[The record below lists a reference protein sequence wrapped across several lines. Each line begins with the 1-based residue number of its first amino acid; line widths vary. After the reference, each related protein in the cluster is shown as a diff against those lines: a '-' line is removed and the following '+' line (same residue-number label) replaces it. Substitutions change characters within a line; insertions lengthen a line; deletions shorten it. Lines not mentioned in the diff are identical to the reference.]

1 MSLSR
6 KLGARTATEEP
17 NRLSTKSAPGQ
28 AAGPPRTVAV
38 TQPADLKNWIGALPY
53 ANPGAVLLSLDQEM
67 SRLNKAEVK
76 PAVRFEL
83 LELHAGAYVRLTD
96 SLSQGR
102 SSRGVTDLER
112 HRDFAETA
120 RRVTLRMADGYKLVV
135 DATAPKKLSLLA
147 NPRANGAAM
156 QRTVLFLCYQL
167 NHYYDQYLPTES
179 RVWIELA
186 RLYRLAGE
194 RDALDRPGSRGDL
207 RREFGK
213 PISHLYKLALLTAL
227 ADPYHQGL
235 GEVWKMFEVLGECA
249 DVARLGPELPSAG
262 PDGVF
267 VIDPDG
273 VERAKLL
280 MFQTGGKVT
289 KGYYLETKSAS
300 ALLQKMRDTANQGEG
315 NAFPTARAKQL
326 FVSILNRVILSL
338 KEPPR
343 RANERK
349 AIAIPVNL
357 AVGITATQSLIGGPD
372 VGGTAATF
380 TAGPGGPVQVVEAES
395 EAEEDGVD
403 LLKMIDPRSGATVD
417 VGVDFDAGKRD
428 VRSKEGGAKGS
439 DEAGA
444 TVAYG
449 TEPWQVFNK
458 SKRGIGIMRHDPP
471 QTPLCAGE
479 IVSFATK
486 KLASTIGVVRWL
498 TVDEAGV
505 HRAGIQIIG
514 KRADSVSLRAAKDK
528 DNPGAARAALA
539 LPFLGAE
546 EKVATL
552 ATLPGTFSERGVLIV
567 KSLASGDQ
575 VRIQMTSL
583 VDATPS
589 CDRFSYRIFHG
600 NP

>member
-1 MSLSR
+1 M
-6 KLGARTATEEP
+6 
-17 NRLSTKSAPGQ
+17 STKPAPGQ
-28 AAGPPRTVAV
+28 AAGPPKAVAV
-38 TQPADLKNWIGALPY
+38 TNPADLKNWIGALPY

-112 HRDFAETA
+112 HRAFAETA
-120 RRVTLRMADGYKLVV
+120 RRLTLRMADGYKLVV
-135 DATAPKKLSLLA
+135 DGTAPKKLSLPA
-147 NPRANGAAM
+147 NRRSNSAAM
-156 QRTVLFLCYQL
+156 QRAVLFLCYQL
-167 NHYYDQYLPTES
+167 NHYYDQYLPTKP
-179 RVWIELA
+179 RVWMELA
-186 RLYRLAGE
+186 QLYRLAGE

-235 GEVWKMFEVLGECA
+235 GEVWKMFELLGECA

-262 PDGVF
+262 PEGVF

-273 VERAKLL
+273 VERARPLKSEA
-280 MFQTGGKVT
+280 GGEVA
-289 KGYYLETKSAS
+289 KGYYLETKFAS
-300 ALLQKMRDTANQGEG
+300 GLLQKMRDRANRG
-315 NAFPTARAKQL
+315 ARSVFPTTRSKQL
-326 FVSILNRVILSL
+326 FVSILDRVILSL
-338 KEPPR
+338 KQPPR
-343 RANERK
+343 RVIDRK
-349 AIAIPVNL
+349 FVATPVNL
-357 AVGITATQSLIGGPD
+357 AVGITATQFLIGGPD
-372 VGGTAATF
+372 VGGTESTF
-380 TAGPGGPVQVVEAES
+380 TADPGAPVQVVEWESEAES
-395 EAEEDGVD
+395 EAKNDGV
-403 LLKMIDPRSGATVD
+403 AVD
-417 VGVDFDAGKRD
+417 ARKRGT
-428 VRSKEGGAKGS
+428 RSKKGGGAKGS
-439 DEAGA
+439 EEAGVMV
-444 TVAYG
+444 TYG

-458 SKRGIGIMRHDPP
+458 NKRGIGILRHDPP

-486 KLASTIGVVRWL
+486 KRPSTIGVVRWL

-505 HRAGIQIIG
+505 HLAGIDIIS
-514 KRADSVSLRAAKDK
+514 KHADSISLRAAKDK

-539 LPFLGAE
+539 LPFLCDDQ
-546 EKVATL
+546 KVATL
-552 ATLPGTFSERGVLIV
+552 AALPGTFRVRGVLIV
-567 KSLASGDQ
+567 ESLGSENQ

-583 VDATPS
+583 VDATPN
-589 CDRFSYRIFHG
+589 CDRFSYRIIDG